1 MTPYSKVYEAF
12 LSKILEDEW
21 GNWTINEME
30 IDLHQ
35 IMLAAIPYFKFPRV
49 SLDARDEVNQAFE
62 GDLSNEE
69 IQIIASYMKCEWL
82 NRSIMTWE
90 NIRPMYSEKDFSPA
104 NLLDKLNQ
112 TLITE
117 RKNALRMESYYYR
130 SIKGKPYDYSQWG
143 SRIE

>member
-21 GNWTINEME
+21 GNWTIDEME

-35 IMLAAIPYFKFPRV
+35 IMHAAIPYFKFPRV